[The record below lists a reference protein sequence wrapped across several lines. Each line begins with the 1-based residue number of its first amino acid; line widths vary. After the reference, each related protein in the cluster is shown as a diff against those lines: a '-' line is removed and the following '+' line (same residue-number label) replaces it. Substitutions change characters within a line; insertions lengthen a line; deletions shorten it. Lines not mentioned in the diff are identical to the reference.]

1 MHLYPTL
8 TKKLNIVWLKRDLRT
23 SDHEPFFHAENHE
36 NDYISI
42 YIFEP
47 NLLSHPDSSLRHQQF
62 VYHSV
67 LDLNKSLKPY
77 KRNVHVFYAN
87 ADEVFSYLTEEYS
100 ISKVF
105 SYQESG
111 IKTTW
116 DRDKSVGKILKNRGV
131 EWHEFEN
138 QSVKRGLNH
147 RLGWDKDWYLYA
159 HSECIQNTF
168 SKSSPTLDKSPYD
181 FDVKKHPKLGAYP
194 NNYQPA
200 GESFAVKYLNSFLD
214 ERGKNYSRHISSPQK
229 SRVSCSRLS
238 TYLAWGN
245 ISVREVFQKV
255 KTAPNYKSHKRSF
268 DACLTRLKWRS
279 HFIQKFET
287 DCRYELFCINKG
299 YEKME
304 YDNNDSLLQ
313 KWKEGKTGFPLVDAS
328 MRCLINNG
336 WINFRM
342 RAMLVSFLCH
352 HLNQDWRRGVY
363 HIAQLFLDYAPG
375 IHFTQ
380 FQMQAGVTGIN
391 SIRIY
396 NPVKQSIE
404 KDPDGEF
411 IKKWVPE
418 LREIETPFIHR
429 PWEMTPIDL
438 LSKGITLDYPAPI
451 VEPVKAVKTSRNQL
465 WSLRKDPL
473 VKEESEKLL
482 KIHVR
487 PSVKPK

>member
-62 VYHSV
+62 VYHSI

-268 DACLTRLKWRS
+268 DACLARLKWRS

-363 HIAQLFLDYAPG
+363 HIAQLFLDYEPG

-418 LREIETPFIHR
+418 LREIEAPFIHR

-473 VKEESEKLL
+473 VKEESKKLL